1 MFGSAGQGAAF
12 DAVTVTLL
20 VPVTILRGDSCGFYV
35 VIGRAV
41 GCRRNRR
48 SIGGILHRARL
59 EIPVG
64 DFESEPKTCNQ
75 DREQK
80 RHHHSDGA
88 ALVLARLLNLR
99 TILAIAIRW
108 QDSLSSIWLPLPCCG
123 FWAP

>member
-20 VPVTILRGDSCGFYV
+20 VPVTILRGDSCGFYA

-80 RHHHSDGA
+80 R
-88 ALVLARLLNLR
+88 ALVLAQ
-99 TILAIAIRW
+99 AA
-108 QDSLSSIWLPLPCCG
+108 QSADDPCNCDPVARQ
-123 FWAP
+123 FV